1 MVDRIADWKL
11 TNAEVKIAGFFFPL
25 RSLKNTCVV
34 EIKYRVIDRAKYKFL
49 SIRILYVII
58 IVIIIM
64 YIANLF
70 FFS

>member
-11 TNAEVKIAGFFFPL
+11 TNAEVKIAGFFFP
-25 RSLKNTCVV
+25 LKNTCVV

>member
-11 TNAEVKIAGFFFPL
+11 TNAEVKIAGFFFSTSFVKEHV
-25 RSLKNTCVV
+25 RCRNK
-34 EIKYRVIDRAKYKFL
+34 IRVIDRAKYKFL
-49 SIRILYVII
+49 SIRILYIII
-58 IVIIIM
+58 IVIIVM